1 MTQHNHDIITS
12 QERVA
17 QFNKEE
23 EPIDSMIEVIVKTVL
38 ITLTAVLMVYGLI
51 MWVHEDD
58 FSDTG
63 VGCVDDCL
71 ELEVEK

>member
-1 MTQHNHDIITS
+1 MNQDIITS

-23 EPIDSMIEVIVKTVL
+23 EPIDYIIELIVKTVL
-38 ITLTAVLMVYGLI
+38 VTLTAVLVVYGLI
-51 MWVHEDD
+51 MWVHEED

-71 ELEVEK
+71 ELEVKK